1 MCFYVTMTATHFGL
15 GDTVVLLGLS
25 VRHHQTFEDPVL
37 EPDVSISKLLRFA
50 VDILV
55 CRVRPDRYRF
65 RNPYVVNYTF
75 AIFLVVVD
83 VEAFAQS
90 PLTPIVQ
97 ALLVCR
103 CR

>member
-1 MCFYVTMTATHFGL
+1 MH
-15 GDTVVLLGLS
+15 
-25 VRHHQTFEDPVL
+25 DPVL
-37 EPDVSISKLLRFA
+37 EPDVSISKLLHFA
-50 VDILV
+50 VDIFV

-65 RNPYVVNYTF
+65 RNPYIVNYTF
-75 AIFLVVVD
+75 AIFLVVVG